1 MNILFHRYGSI
12 CEPDIME
19 AFQSLNFTVIEED
32 LEISQKS
39 IDGEK
44 RVSILA
50 EKILTENPVFVFS
63 INYFPYISEI
73 CQRLHVLYVC
83 LSVDCP
89 VLELFSATIRN
100 SCNRIFLFD
109 YNQYLQI
116 HEENPGCI
124 FHLPLGSNTDR
135 WNNIIDPL
143 AETEPDSPSC
153 LTGSAKDKRWKY
165 DVSFIGSLYTEK
177 ASYAK
182 LPLSDFDRGFA
193 DGLMEAQLKLPAL
206 SLIEA
211 ALPDFLTQAFKNA
224 APGFHGLPDAI
235 QNTDAYV
242 AANYF
247 LGMRISE
254 LERIRTLNALGE
266 TFRVDLFTRSDTSS
280 LENVHC
286 HDGVSTH
293 RQMPEIFYRSK
304 INLNITMRPIQTGL
318 PQRIWD
324 VLGCRGFLLT
334 NYQAEIPDYLEIGS
348 DVDCFENLAEL
359 KEKTAFY
366 LAHEDIRLAIAEHGY
381 HTVREKHTC
390 LHRVI
395 TMLNTVFP
403 ANP

>member
-143 AETEPDSPSC
+143 AET
-153 LTGSAKDKRWKY
+153 
-165 DVSFIGSLYTEK
+165 
-177 ASYAK
+177 
-182 LPLSDFDRGFA
+182 
-193 DGLMEAQLKLPAL
+193 
-206 SLIEA
+206 
-211 ALPDFLTQAFKNA
+211 
-224 APGFHGLPDAI
+224 
-235 QNTDAYV
+235 
-242 AANYF
+242 
-247 LGMRISE
+247 
-254 LERIRTLNALGE
+254 
-266 TFRVDLFTRSDTSS
+266 
-280 LENVHC
+280 
-286 HDGVSTH
+286 
-293 RQMPEIFYRSK
+293 
-304 INLNITMRPIQTGL
+304 
-318 PQRIWD
+318 
-324 VLGCRGFLLT
+324 
-334 NYQAEIPDYLEIGS
+334 
-348 DVDCFENLAEL
+348 
-359 KEKTAFY
+359 
-366 LAHEDIRLAIAEHGY
+366 
-381 HTVREKHTC
+381 
-390 LHRVI
+390 
-395 TMLNTVFP
+395 
-403 ANP
+403 